1 MLEERIVT
9 SATAPDAAGADLRV
23 LVVDDDPDINRLLQ
37 IRLRTRGYSVASA
50 ASGDEAL
57 ARMDEIQP
65 DLILLDVSMPGA
77 SGLDVLA
84 QVRADGRDIAVIM
97 STAFGSENVA
107 IDALRHGADDYLRK
121 PFVREEFQ
129 AVVDRT
135 VSRLL
140 LRRQN
145 LELRARIDEK
155 RRQMEAEFARA
166 AEVQAR
172 LLPRVVPSLPGF
184 DLAARCLPAD
194 DVGGD
199 FYDWQADTDGGV
211 TITLG
216 DVMGKG
222 MPAALLMATVRAA
235 LRAIGPHRPPAEA
248 MTEVNRALLEDL
260 STSSSFVTLFHGR
273 LDPPSRTFHF
283 VDAGHGH
290 VVVRRA
296 NGSIE
301 ALQAGGLPIGITTE
315 TAYVEA
321 CVTFAA
327 GDALILFSDGLLDA
341 CPELATDPAP
351 LAATVAGAQNAAMMV
366 DRLIALGER
375 AGTRTD
381 DLTVLVLQCQR
392 TGA

>member
-1 MLEERIVT
+1 MLEELVELT
-9 SATAPDAAGADLRV
+9 STEAPGAGLRV

-37 IRLRTRGYSVASA
+37 IRLRTRGYDVASA

-57 ARMDEIQP
+57 ARMDELCP
-65 DLILLDVSMPGA
+65 DVILLDVSMPGA
-77 SGLDVLA
+77 SGLDVLE

-107 IDALRHGADDYLRK
+107 IDALRRGADDYLRK

-129 AVVDRT
+129 TVVDRT
-135 VSRLL
+135 VSRLV

-145 LELRARIDEK
+145 VQLRAQLDEK
-155 RRQMEAEFARA
+155 RRQLEAEFARA

-172 LLPRVVPSLPGF
+172 LLPSIVPSLPGF
-184 DLAARCLPAD
+184 DLAARCLPAH

-199 FYDWQADTDGGV
+199 FYDWQTDADGSV

-248 MTEVNRALLEDL
+248 VAEVNRALHEDL
-260 STSSSFVTLFHGR
+260 SASGSFVTLFHGR
-273 LDPPSRTFHF
+273 LDPASLTFRF

-290 VVVRRA
+290 VAVQRH
-296 NGSIE
+296 GGDIE
-301 ALQAGGLPIGITTE
+301 TLQPGGLPIGITAAARYDE
-315 TAYVEA
+315 G

-327 GDALILFSDGLLDA
+327 GDALILFSDGLIDA
-341 CPELATDPAP
+341 CPELADTPAA
-351 LAATVAGAQNAAMMV
+351 LKGIVDGAADAATMV
-366 DRLIALGER
+366 DRLIALGGS
-375 AGTRTD
+375 AGMRTD
-381 DLTVLVLQCQR
+381 DLTALVLLCHQP
-392 TGA
+392 GS